1 MCCIVLIWANHAQQ
15 WMQVVR
21 FLKALACLGV
31 HFYLLQYLP
40 VEVLHSEWYYKLGIP
55 ARWASE
61 TLCSCVKW
69 KDRTGESMLIVV
81 SYCANYLRLSLQTIF
96 STCCRLQTHA
106 GHFLSGQS

>member
-1 MCCIVLIWANHAQQ
+1 
-15 WMQVVR
+15 MQVVR

-40 VEVLHSEWYYKLGIP
+40 VEVLHSDWYYKLGIP

-69 KDRTGESMLIVV
+69 KDRSGESMLIVV
-81 SYCANYLRLSLQTIF
+81 SYCANYLDIITSHNIQHMLPPAGTCWSLSVRSILT
-96 STCCRLQTHA
+96 
-106 GHFLSGQS
+106 FLGGMG